1 MNEPI
6 ILAIDLGTSG
16 PKVALLSPRGV
27 VLGGR
32 SEPVPLHILPQGGVE
47 QDPADWW
54 RAICTAVRQLL
65 THNPLRWFH
74 VRTTTRSG

>member
-1 MNEPI
+1 MSEPI

-16 PKVALLSPRGV
+16 PKVALLSTRGV
-27 VLGGR
+27 VLGGT

-54 RAICTAVRQLL
+54 RVLWSCFRHCL
-65 THNPLRWFH
+65 H
-74 VRTTTRSG
+74 